1 MRQKFQD
8 RLVDVGILVEENIF
22 SIRIVR
28 FFVGENKVFSL
39 YGDEIQK
46 SYEVGKKLV
55 VVYGKFIFYI
65 ESFFF
70 FFKFENKY
78 FFCICDIIRV
88 QYNYQ

>member
-55 VVYGKFIFYI
+55 VVYGKFIFNI

-70 FFKFENKY
+70 FLNLKINI
-78 FFCICDIIRV
+78 FFIFVIL
-88 QYNYQ
+88 